1 MPRYLIVLSE
11 DDGEDD
17 DSTFVADAFREA
29 VELFPSGVWAVK
41 TDSAAEE
48 IAKTLGI
55 AEGGKRTNW
64 SSIVVPLEG
73 YFAFMDRALLR
84 KLRDLAK

>member
-1 MPRYLIVLSE
+1 MPRYLIVLKE
-11 DDGEDD
+11 DDGADD
-17 DSTFVADAFREA
+17 DSTFVAKAFADA
-29 VELFPSGVWAVK
+29 VELFPPGVWAVK

-48 IAKTLGI
+48 IAQVLGI
-55 AEGGKRTNW
+55 TEGGTRTNW

-73 YFAFMDRALLR
+73 YFAFMDRVLLR